1 MEIVNHRQKML
12 DAMESNAKG
21 NDNFVIKVIST
32 VNVDGKSYIK
42 RKKNGRS
49 KNKESNQFFPFSNL
63 LPWTTSLK
71 VTLSEIVLDW

>member
-1 MEIVNHRQKML
+1 ML
-12 DAMESNAKG
+12 DAMESNANG

-63 LPWTTSLK
+63 LP
-71 VTLSEIVLDW
+71 